1 MRLICL
7 CDFHLSFSFTITD
20 LVSNL
25 LGSVLFVSGNES

>member
-7 CDFHLSFSFTITD
+7 CDFHLSFSFIIAD

-25 LGSVLFVSGNES
+25 LGSVLFVGGNES